1 MGSITVTSA
10 GVHGHGE
17 YDTAEGLIFSYPVT
31 SAEGCFEI
39 AQDRQLNDFARAKIK
54 ATEAELIEER
64 DAVAHLL

>member
-1 MGSITVTSA
+1 MGIYSN
-10 GVHGHGE
+10 GK

-31 SAEGCFEI
+31 VTDGTPNVVENREM
-39 AQDRQLNDFARAKIK
+39 NDFARGKIE